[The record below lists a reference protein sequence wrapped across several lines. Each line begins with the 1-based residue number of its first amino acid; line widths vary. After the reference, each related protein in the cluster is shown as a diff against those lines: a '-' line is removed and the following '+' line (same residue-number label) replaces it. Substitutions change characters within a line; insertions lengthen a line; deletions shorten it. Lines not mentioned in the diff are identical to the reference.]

1 MIRCSG
7 TCTTHSSQLVS
18 LYWHTASPLSM
29 TRKRRAHSPFSAL
42 RPLGPWGRPGGE
54 DSVETSAPSR
64 FLSFALPV
72 TECVVQ
78 RQGIVTTIL
87 YYCYAHTH
95 THAQT
100 QRMRPSSCLLSV
112 EVFAGQILIGTH
124 TGTCG
129 THRVLGNRAG
139 NAPLGRST
147 DRVRSLSE
155 HTCRVSV
162 ESATQRLR
170 TRQNHG

>member
-1 MIRCSG
+1 MLWYMY
-7 TCTTHSSQLVS
+7 SQLVGFI
-18 LYWHTASPLSM
+18 LL
-29 TRKRRAHSPFSAL
+29 AHSILCPCGSEPIRPSLLSA
-42 RPLGPWGRPGGE
+42 PWGRPGGE
-54 DSVETSAPSR
+54 DSAETSAPSR

-100 QRMRPSSCLLSV
+100 QQMRPSSCLLSV

-124 TGTCG
+124 TGTGG
-129 THRVLGNRAG
+129 THRVLGHRAG